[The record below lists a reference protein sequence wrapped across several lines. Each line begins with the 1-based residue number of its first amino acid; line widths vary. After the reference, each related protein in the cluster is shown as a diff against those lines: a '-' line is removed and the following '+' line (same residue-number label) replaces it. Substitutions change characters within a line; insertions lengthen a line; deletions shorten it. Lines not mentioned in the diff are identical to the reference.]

1 MSSQLELL
9 SLQTIIPARMGNDF
23 TVNSRSG
30 FNELANRKKTIE
42 NALKEIFPTRQ
53 EETML
58 ERSRRILGDVA
69 AGMCDEDL
77 EKYVCEF
84 QELVDLWLDSY
95 EKEIFD
101 NKTLREILREG

>member
-9 SLQTIIPARMGNDF
+9 SLQTIIPVRTGDDF
-23 TVNSRSG
+23 AVNVKPG
-30 FNELANRKKTIE
+30 FNELVKHKKTIE

-53 EETML
+53 EETTL

-69 AGMCDEDL
+69 VGICNEDL

-84 QELVDLWLDSY
+84 QELVELWLDSY

-101 NKTLREILREG
+101 NKTLREIFREG